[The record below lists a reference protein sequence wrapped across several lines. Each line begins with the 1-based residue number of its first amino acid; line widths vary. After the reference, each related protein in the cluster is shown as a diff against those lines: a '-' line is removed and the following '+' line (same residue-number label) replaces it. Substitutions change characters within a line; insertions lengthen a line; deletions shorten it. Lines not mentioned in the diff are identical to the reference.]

1 MDGACFAV
9 TAFMIKSFSL
19 RALPLLFVALG
30 AAACSAQTSEE
41 SSSPESGDP
50 VSDAPEM
57 NAAKSACSTD
67 AYNQAFSK
75 YKAAVEGAKR
85 RARGEVCD
93 DGTPLYEIEANLRAA
108 TTTCGKF
115 ESIIA
120 TSQWAQPVRDAL
132 KGNLALAM
140 LTGKLGADLKSLGD
154 ALPGATIYGPA
165 PGVYGNMSKL
175 TFEAGGK
182 AKLSRLNVSDD
193 GNATWTDAP
202 AKWSASA
209 GKLRLEAEGKTI
221 EFDVKLEDGDLHF
234 VPKSGDEDFRSMP
247 SECEA

>member
-1 MDGACFAV
+1 M
-9 TAFMIKSFSL
+9 TASMSL
-19 RALPLLFVALG
+19 RALPLLIAAL
-30 AAACSAQTSEE
+30 AATACSAETSAEE
-41 SSSPESGDP
+41 SPSGGDP

-57 NAAKSACSTD
+57 NQAKQSCSAD
-67 AYNQAFSK
+67 AYNQAFAK
-75 YKAAVEGAKR
+75 YKAAVDHAKL
-85 RARGEVCD
+85 RARGGICEE
-93 DGTPLYEIEANLRAA
+93 GTTLWEISGDLRAA
-108 TTTCGKF
+108 TSTCGKF

-132 KGNLALAM
+132 KGSVQLAM
-140 LTGKLGADLKSLGD
+140 VTGKLGSDLKSLGD
-154 ALPGATIYGPA
+154 ALPGTTIFGPA

-182 AKLSRLNVSDD
+182 AKLSRLHVDD
-193 GNATWTDAP
+193 QGEATWSDAP

-209 GKLRLEAEGKTI
+209 GKLSLEAEGKTF

-234 VPKSGDEDFRSMP
+234 VPKTGDEDFRSLP